1 MTTDLLLATS
11 ACVYITRLLFFF
23 RGQWSSHRAYPLG
36 AVDLPSVSVIV
47 PARNEQQ
54 NNGTCITSVLAC
66 HYPSHLI
73 EIIVVNDRSS
83 DATGRII
90 DDLAAGHPTVRA
102 LHRSEADAIDNL
114 RGKPGA
120 LQFGIDHSR
129 GQILLVTDAD
139 CRVHPMWIR
148 TMVAPFED
156 QGTDMVCSF
165 TTVRRGNAFALLQ
178 DIEWL
183 YTSGMAMAANANGQ
197 PLGCFGNNIAVRA
210 RAFSDVGGYHAISFS
225 VTEDLALMQTMHRR
239 GSTITFICEPTCRIE
254 TLPCTGLGEYL
265 RQKQRWVQGG
275 LGLGWRGY
283 LFAGTS
289 AIYWFGLVTSIASSS
304 PLWLTLFL
312 ALRIIGDGSL
322 ILASAARL
330 RRFYL
335 LWAIAPS
342 LLLLL
347 LLELILP
354 ILAVQKRV
362 IWKGQT
368 FGK

>member
-1 MTTDLLLATS
+1 MDYLLATS
-11 ACVYITRLLFFF
+11 ALVYVTRLAFFF
-23 RGQWSSHRAYPLG
+23 SGQWRNRRTMPLQKE
-36 AVDLPSVSVIV
+36 DLPRVSVIV

-54 NNGTCITSVLAC
+54 NIAACIGSLLAC
-66 HYPSHLI
+66 DYPEAQL
-73 EIIVVNDRSS
+73 EIIIVNDRSS
-83 DATGRII
+83 DETGWII
-90 DDLAAGHPTVRA
+90 DTFAASNPCIRA
-102 LHRSEADAIDNL
+102 LHRTESDAIDNL

-120 LQFGIDHSR
+120 LQFGVDRSTGH
-129 GQILLVTDAD
+129 ILLVTDAD
-139 CRVHPMWIR
+139 CRVHPNWIR
-148 TMVAPFED
+148 TMVAPFTD
-156 QGTDMVCSF
+156 SHTDMVCSF

-183 YTSGMAMAANANGQ
+183 YTSGMAMSANANGQ

-210 RAFSDVGGYHAISFS
+210 TTFADLGGYRSIAFS
-225 VTEDLALMQTMHRR
+225 VTEDLALMQAMDRR
-239 GSTITFICEPTCRIE
+239 GSRIAFICEPTSRIE
-254 TLPCTGLGEYL
+254 TEPCLSLGEYL

-283 LFAGTS
+283 LFAASS
-289 AIYWFGLVTSIASSS
+289 AIYWFGLVSSIVTGSTT
-304 PLWLTLFL
+304 WLLVFL
-312 ALRIIGDGSL
+312 VLRILGDGSL
-322 ILASAARL
+322 ILTSSIRL

-354 ILAVQKRV
+354 VLAFQKRV